1 MIEHAPTVKLHA
13 AAAIQLPL
21 IRVDSS
27 ATADVRDVT
36 DFRGCL
42 FISAA
47 RRARER
53 EREREPVFAGAS
65 DRAKFIG
72 RLVY

>member
-53 EREREPVFAGAS
+53 EREPVFAGAS